1 MYTVEP
7 LTCTHKGQNEVSV
20 FERFPFHSGCCDDV
34 AFTTP
39 VTVKDVITGSL
50 LSALIITT
58 LYLCSTK
65 WNASLTLAVTLQ
77 SWFACV
83 GLYSGKPTFL

>member
-20 FERFPFHSGCCDDV
+20 FERFPFDSDCCDDV

-39 VTVKDVITGSL
+39 VAVEDVKTGSL
-50 LSALIITT
+50 LSALLITIP
-58 LYLCSTK
+58 YLVYVIA
-65 WNASLTLAVTLQ
+65 WARGQLIRN
-77 SWFACV
+77 
-83 GLYSGKPTFL
+83 

>member
-39 VTVKDVITGSL
+39 VTVKEVITGSL
-50 LSALIITT
+50 LSALLITT
-58 LYLCSTK
+58 PYLVYVIA
-65 WNASLTLAVTLQ
+65 WARGQLIR
-77 SWFACV
+77 
-83 GLYSGKPTFL
+83 Y